1 VVERV
6 IERVLYYGGMPALI
20 DLYRRFER
28 RPLGKRLF
36 SLAVCWKAP
45 YFRTVRPVFVELA
58 PGRGE
63 VRARNR
69 RAVHNHIGTFHAIA
83 CCNLTELAA
92 GTTMDVSLPGT
103 HRWIPKG
110 MTVAY
115 LAKAETDLRAVAT
128 VADLSGLAAEESREV
143 LVPVDVLDRN
153 GVTVVHADI
162 NMWVSPRPRK
172 ESRPDGPAAAARA

>member
-1 VVERV
+1 MSILET
-6 IERVLYYGGMPALI
+6 
-20 DLYRRFER
+20 YRRLER

-36 SLAVCWKAP
+36 SMAVCWRAP
-45 YFRTVRPVFVELA
+45 YFRSVRPLVVDLR

-83 CCNLTELAA
+83 CCNLAELAA
-92 GTTMDVSLPGT
+92 GTTLEVSLPSS

-110 MTVAY
+110 MTVGY

-128 VADLSGLAAEESREV
+128 VPDLADLAADESREV
-143 LVPVDVLDRN
+143 VVPVDVLDER
-153 GVTVVHADI
+153 GTVVVHADI
-162 NMWVSPRPRK
+162 TMWLSPRPVRK
-172 ESRPDGPAAAARA
+172 STDAATATTRA

>member
-1 VVERV
+1 
-6 IERVLYYGGMPALI
+6 MPDLLR
-20 DLYRRFER
+20 LYRRLER
-28 RPLGKRLF
+28 RPLGRRLF

-45 YFRTVRPVFVELA
+45 YFRTVRPVFVALA

-83 CCNLTELAA
+83 CCNLAELAA
-92 GTTMDVSLPGT
+92 GTTVEVSLPRT

-128 VADLSGLAAEESREV
+128 VPDLAGLGVDESREV
-143 LVPVDVLDRN
+143 VVPVDVLDER
-153 GVTVVHADI
+153 GATVVHADI
-162 NMWVSPRPRK
+162 TMWISPRGG
-172 ESRPDGPAAAARA
+172 RPKVDTADATTAAARG